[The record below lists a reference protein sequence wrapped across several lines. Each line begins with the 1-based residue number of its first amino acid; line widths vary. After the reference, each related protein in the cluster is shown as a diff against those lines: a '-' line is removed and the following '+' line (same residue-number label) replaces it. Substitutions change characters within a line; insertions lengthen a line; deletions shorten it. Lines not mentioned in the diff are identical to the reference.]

1 MFLLILGNSIIF
13 IFNTRFPFQQGD
25 CPQKK
30 DDMVKL
36 RDLLQTIY
44 GESKGIGS
52 FSTIDL
58 LYKSVLGLPEV
69 VHLDLSGM
77 LMISLDMQFQLLIG

>member
-1 MFLLILGNSIIF
+1 
-13 IFNTRFPFQQGD
+13 
-25 CPQKK
+25 
-30 DDMVKL
+30 
-36 RDLLQTIY
+36 
-44 GESKGIGS
+44 
-52 FSTIDL
+52 L